1 MNGWANE
8 WSQCMSQWVIDL
20 SFFSISRKKKVQGIM
35 SRVASFSNATPFL
48 SFLFSLINSV
58 VAYIKLKDFH
68 KDDDDEEIK

>member
-1 MNGWANE
+1 
-8 WSQCMSQWVIDL
+8 
-20 SFFSISRKKKVQGIM
+20 M